1 MIKRKRKGWK
11 MEERRWGEKERERK
25 EGTKRREIQNMEP
38 TSGMKA
44 GCLLYWTVRTEGIIG
59 IG

>member
-1 MIKRKRKGWK
+1 MINRERKGWK
-11 MEERRWGEKERERK
+11 MEERRWGEKGRERK

-44 GCLLYWTVRTEGIIG
+44 DAFSTGLCVLRA
-59 IG
+59 